1 MGLASCNHD
10 QSIQLKVSASPTTV
24 NQVVFSPRFGKIEG
38 VKILP
43 QKYPN
48 IGVAAFIDYFD
59 VKSATEAKEAKHKLN
74 GQELRTNFKANPGD
88 KHDHGGSRS
97 HDSKEKQ
104 DKRERYSNFDI
115 SYIVCCGLFVSR
127 CL

>member
-1 MGLASCNHD
+1 MNLWLCTL
-10 QSIQLKVSASPTTV
+10 IC
-24 NQVVFSPRFGKIEG
+24 RYGKIEG

-74 GQELRTNFKANPGD
+74 GQELRTNFKSNPGD
-88 KHDHGGSRS
+88 KHDYGSSRS

-104 DKRERYSNFDI
+104 DKKERYSNLI
-115 SYIVCCGLFVSR
+115 LLAMACVCKSLLLVV
-127 CL
+127 

>member
-1 MGLASCNHD
+1 MIYL
-10 QSIQLKVSASPTTV
+10 SPYI
-24 NQVVFSPRFGKIEG
+24 RYGKIEG

-74 GQELRTNFKANPGD
+74 GHELRTNFKANPGD
-88 KHDHGGSRS
+88 KHDHGGSKS

-104 DKRERYSNFDI
+104 DKKERYSI
-115 SYIVCCGLFVSR
+115 LITWLLWPVFVSR
-127 CL
+127 CW